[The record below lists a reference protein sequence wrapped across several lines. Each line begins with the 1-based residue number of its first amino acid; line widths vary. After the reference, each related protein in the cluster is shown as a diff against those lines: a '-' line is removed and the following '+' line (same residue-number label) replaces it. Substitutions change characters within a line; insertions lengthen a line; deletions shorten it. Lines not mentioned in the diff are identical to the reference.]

1 MESGEVIRDPKT
13 GLCIEVG
20 YGEIGE
26 AVSRIRPPVQRAH
39 DYVGEGGV
47 EATEKKLLR
56 DVFTKGDIFWQL
68 GDALSMVRTLV
79 LYVNDVKD
87 SSILGTDHAQDKN
100 GYITFHD
107 RLGDT
112 YRAKGHNI
120 STAEVEVA
128 FLNHPHISS
137 ANVYAIPMNKY
148 GYEGQ
153 VGCAAITLR
162 AGAAP
167 GGPDQVER
175 DALRDLEKYLTS
187 TAGLAGY
194 AVPRFLRVLVDVNE
208 QEAMERE
215 QIGISDTVG
224 SEYVSL
230 IMKKLKTGLRKEG
243 KL

>member
-1 MESGEVIRDPKT
+1 MT
-13 GLCIEVG
+13 L
-20 YGEIGE
+20 YT
-26 AVSRIRPPVQRAH
+26 
-39 DYVGEGGV
+39 DY
-47 EATEKKLLR
+47 T
-56 DVFTKGDIFWQL
+56 
-68 GDALSMVRTLV
+68 
-79 LYVNDVKD
+79 
-87 SSILGTDHAQDKN
+87 QDKN

-128 FLNHPHISS
+128 FLNHPHIAS

-162 AGAAP
+162 AGASP
-167 GGPDQVER
+167 GEADRAER
-175 DALRDLEKYLTS
+175 DALSGLEHFLTS

-194 AVPRFLRVLVDVNE
+194 AVPRFLRVLVDIDE
-208 QEAMERE
+208 QETLQRE

-230 IMKKLKTGLRKEG
+230 IMKKLKTGLRKDG
-243 KL
+243 K